1 MTIPSVDE
9 MKEHAKQAQAA
20 QDLALMLEQVML
32 RCPEK
37 GEEFCLARAKLIL
50 AAKERVLAAPTGL
63 GGAAKHLG
71 YTNPAKAFESGMRA
85 AVAAQTAVKENL
97 CK

>member
-63 GGAAKHLG
+63 GCHGQVTPTQPSANVFEAVLRATAAKQLAIEEQ
-71 YTNPAKAFESGMRA
+71 P
-85 AVAAQTAVKENL
+85 